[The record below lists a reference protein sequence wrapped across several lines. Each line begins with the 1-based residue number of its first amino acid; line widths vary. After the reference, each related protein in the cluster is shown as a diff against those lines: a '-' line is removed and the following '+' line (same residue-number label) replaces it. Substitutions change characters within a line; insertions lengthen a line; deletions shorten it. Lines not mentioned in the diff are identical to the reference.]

1 MRPAGQF
8 LRCGLTGIE
17 KENALIAREN
27 APVFVVGCPRSG
39 TTLLYNMLL
48 SSGGFAVYLAESNVF
63 NLLAPRFGDLNVRA
77 NREKLMDAWLQSK
90 LFRASFLDAQKI
102 RAKVLS
108 ECRSDGDF
116 LRVVMQEIAQA
127 QGVQRWA
134 DNSPEELL
142 HAVEIK
148 KTIPDA
154 LFIHMI
160 RDGRDVSLSL
170 DARPHKWIRPFR
182 FDRDNSLLVTGIF
195 WEWMVQGG
203 RKQGESLGS
212 DYMEVRFEDLQADP
226 HTILKAIGQF
236 IQHDLDY
243 DHILRVGIGSVRE
256 PNTSFKD
263 DSGSPVG
270 RWKKKI
276 SPEKLAMFEGLVGST
291 LKDLGYPL
299 ASSDSPVSQ
308 IAVMRMRM
316 FYRAYLDAKFKF
328 KNSWLGRSYLGSMSG
343 AQIDETVI
351 ATDPATHPAQVLK

>member
-1 MRPAGQF
+1 MP
-8 LRCGLTGIE
+8 
-17 KENALIAREN
+17 REN

-39 TTLLYNMLL
+39 TTLLYNMLQ

-63 NLLAPRFGDLNVRA
+63 NLLLPRFGDLSVRA
-77 NREKLMDAWLQSK
+77 DRERLMDAWLQSK
-90 LFRASFLDAQKI
+90 LFRASFLDAQEI

-108 ECRSDGDF
+108 ECGNGGDF
-116 LRVVMQEIAQA
+116 LRIVMQEIART

-142 HAVEIK
+142 HAVAIK
-148 KTIPDA
+148 KSLPDA

-182 FDRDNSLLVTGIF
+182 WDRQNSLLVTGIF
-195 WEWMVQGG
+195 WEWMVHGG
-203 RKQGESLGS
+203 RAQGRQLGG

-226 HTILKAIGQF
+226 RATLGKIGEF
-236 IQHDLDY
+236 IRHDLDY
-243 DHILRVGIGSVRE
+243 EHILRVGIGSVSE

-263 DSGSPVG
+263 DAGGPVG

-291 LKDLGYPL
+291 LTDLDYPL
-299 ASSDSPVSQ
+299 AGSEIAVDR
-308 IAVMRMRM
+308 IAVMRMRTL
-316 FYRAYLDAKFKF
+316 YRIYLDAKFRF
-328 KNSWLGRSYLGSMSG
+328 KNSWLGRSYLGPMSG
-343 AQIDETVI
+343 EQIDDTVI
-351 ATDPATHPAQVLK
+351 AVDPAAQPVQDVKTM

>member
-1 MRPAGQF
+1 MP
-8 LRCGLTGIE
+8 
-17 KENALIAREN
+17 REN

-63 NLLAPRFGDLNVRA
+63 NLLVPRFGDLSVRA

-102 RAKVLS
+102 QDKVLS
-108 ECRSDGDF
+108 ECRNGGDF
-116 LRVVMQEIAQA
+116 LRIVMQEITQA

-148 KTIPDA
+148 KTIPEA
-154 LFIHMI
+154 LFVHII

-170 DARPHKWIRPFR
+170 DARPHKWIRPFWV
-182 FDRDNSLLVTGIF
+182 DRHDSLAVTGIF
-195 WEWMVQGG
+195 WEWVVQRG
-203 RKQGESLGS
+203 RKQGEALGN
-212 DYMEVRFEDLQADP
+212 DYLEVHFEDLKADP
-226 HTILKAIGQF
+226 RTTLEKIGQF
-236 IQHDLDY
+236 VQHDLNY
-243 DHILRVGIGSVRE
+243 DRILQVGIGSVRE

-263 DSGSPVG
+263 DPGSPVG

-291 LKDLGYPL
+291 LSDLGYPL
-299 ASSDSPVSQ
+299 ANPEAAVSQ
-308 IAVMRMRM
+308 ISVTKMRM
-316 FYRAYLDAKFKF
+316 FYRAYLEAKFWF
-328 KNSWLGRSYLGSMSG
+328 KNSWVGRSYLGPMSG

-351 ATDPATHPAQVLK
+351 ATDPAAQAAPVRKS